1 MEFPINAVTRRRLL
15 QGATGFFATLGLSP
29 YSYAAKTA
37 EQDAKA
43 MVTRLVEQILLAI
56 DADGGHSGR
65 DRRLMAAIERETNLS
80 LLARMT
86 LGRYWRRA
94 TIRQRNV
101 FEDVFR
107 RYLLQR
113 FTSRLRRYA
122 GTGLGAVHDRFTVV
136 ATRKAGKSD
145 VVVRSLI
152 KPPSGSSLAV
162 DWRLRARDGRFF
174 IIDLVVEGVSL
185 LITQRSEFGSVVERI
200 GIDGLIG
207 ELETRVARQT

>member
-1 MEFPINAVTRRRLL
+1 MEISISTMKRRQLLHGAAALVTGLGCSRFSHA
-15 QGATGFFATLGLSP
+15 ATTP
-29 YSYAAKTA
+29 

-43 MVTRLVEQILLAI
+43 LVTRLVEQILQAI
-56 DADGGHSGR
+56 DADGDGESQE
-65 DRRLMAAIERETNLS
+65 RRMMAVIEGETNLN

-86 LGRYWRRA
+86 LGRYWRQA
-94 TIRQRNV
+94 TARQRKV
-101 FEDVFR
+101 FADVFR
-107 RYLLQR
+107 RYLLQS

-122 GTGLGAVHDRFTVV
+122 GTGLGAIHDRFTI
-136 ATRKAGKSD
+136 TGTKKAGKND

-152 KPPSGSSLAV
+152 KPPSGAPLEV
-162 DWRLRARDGRFF
+162 DWRLRSRDGRLY

>member
-1 MEFPINAVTRRRLL
+1 MEISLGAMTRRRLL
-15 QGATGFFATLGLSP
+15 QGAIVLGLGLGSGHAG
-29 YSYAAKTA
+29 YAATTP

-43 MVTRLVEQILLAI
+43 LVTRLVEQILQAI
-56 DADGGHSGR
+56 DADGDGSNQE
-65 DRRLMAAIERETNLS
+65 RRMMAVIESETNLN

-86 LGRYWRRA
+86 LGRYWRQA
-94 TIRQRNV
+94 TAQQRKT
-101 FEDVFR
+101 FAGVFR
-107 RYLLQR
+107 RYLLQS

-122 GTGLGAVHDRFTVV
+122 GASLGTVHDRFTIT
-136 ATRKAGKSD
+136 ATKKAGKND

-152 KPPSGSSLAV
+152 KPPSGAPLEV
-162 DWRLRARDGRFF
+162 DWRLRSRDDRFY